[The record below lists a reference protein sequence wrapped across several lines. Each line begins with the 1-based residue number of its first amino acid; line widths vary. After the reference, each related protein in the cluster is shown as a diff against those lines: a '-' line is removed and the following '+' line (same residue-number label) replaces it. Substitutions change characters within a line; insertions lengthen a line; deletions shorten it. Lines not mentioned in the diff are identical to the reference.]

1 MANGIR
7 TIYSPRQRMAPGQYE
22 SPLADFLD
30 NLPGYISQFQQ
41 NQLALGQQQLETK
54 RYEDDKAFRERKY
67 EDLKTQ
73 RHIENLRHVQAS
85 KEKTAAIR
93 RKELERLENI
103 EREEDNFMRSAALT
117 AANKGDFDIAG
128 KLLTGTGNDDIAAMF
143 NQMGLAE
150 EGMESD
156 LKNIQTS
163 FYDPSTSPY
172 AIEDKI
178 NAFKNKYGDEIKIG
192 DRRHQALTQWT
203 KSNSSNIAKYNKGFI
218 PHKEWPQK
226 HKGGQRDLDDYNR
239 AKESIDKDVE
249 LLSTPK
255 SQRLE
260 PSKTI
265 QDRIDANAQFMR
277 SLENK
282 PEYKLETREE
292 YNYRTKAV
300 PKMFGAVTGAIP
312 AMPILAATEG
322 TFEDKINKQLDKVVS
337 DPTDDREPYEVGAQE
352 PAIEPVPGLTDAE
365 KKDLGMPSI
374 PILPTVKA
382 GQQTGKTPPEDD
394 AELDLGKKISTTAPK
409 KPKGKFGSPD
419 SALINVYD
427 TMQKIKKLEDETS
440 YSDTASGR
448 QSKKNAQKQA
458 KQLREGLEKNILSI
472 YDPKTREFRY
482 PGYAE
487 VFSPVGDII
496 MSLGKPKQLD
506 TRNVAG
512 GWTGRRNIPT
522 EDIMS
527 FIEGLFPPQFASN

>member
-54 RYEDDKAFRERKY
+54 RYEDDKAFREQKY

-203 KSNSSNIAKYNKGFI
+203 KSNSSNIAKYNNKG
-218 PHKEWPQK
+218 
-226 HKGGQRDLDDYNR
+226 NM
-239 AKESIDKDVE
+239 
-249 LLSTPK
+249 
-255 SQRLE
+255 
-260 PSKTI
+260 SKI
-265 QDRIDANAQFMR
+265 
-277 SLENK
+277 
-282 PEYKLETREE
+282 
-292 YNYRTKAV
+292 
-300 PKMFGAVTGAIP
+300 
-312 AMPILAATEG
+312 
-322 TFEDKINKQLDKVVS
+322 
-337 DPTDDREPYEVGAQE
+337 
-352 PAIEPVPGLTDAE
+352 
-365 KKDLGMPSI
+365 
-374 PILPTVKA
+374 
-382 GQQTGKTPPEDD
+382 
-394 AELDLGKKISTTAPK
+394 
-409 KPKGKFGSPD
+409 
-419 SALINVYD
+419 
-427 TMQKIKKLEDETS
+427 IKK
-440 YSDTASGR
+440 
-448 QSKKNAQKQA
+448 
-458 KQLREGLEKNILSI
+458 
-472 YDPKTREFRY
+472 
-482 PGYAE
+482 
-487 VFSPVGDII
+487 
-496 MSLGKPKQLD
+496 
-506 TRNVAG
+506 
-512 GWTGRRNIPT
+512 
-522 EDIMS
+522 
-527 FIEGLFPPQFASN
+527 